1 MAASCGWR
9 LLSCLLLAAATA
21 AGSSAM
27 AAGTPS
33 GTELSEVDLA
43 PRADGTAAL
52 RDRIAAEKAALKER
66 GIEIGLTYIGETFS
80 NLRGGVRR
88 GAVYE
93 GRLDVQLDADLGIL
107 AGWDG
112 LSFHTNAYQ
121 IHGTGLSR
129 YYVGNLATVSGIE
142 ALPATR
148 LHELWLEQAFLDKAL
163 TVRAGQLAA
172 DSEFLV
178 SPSATLFVNATLGWP
193 VLAGTDLPSGG
204 PAAPLAT
211 PGIRVK
217 WSPAEKTNLMLG
229 LFNGDPVDTRP
240 ADPGLDPQRRNRD
253 GLDFSL
259 HGSAFLIAELA
270 QGYVAGGPGPE
281 RTGTAKIG
289 YFHHFARFS
298 DLHVDS
304 LGHSLADPASTGIAR
319 RLRGEDGIYAVLDQT
334 IYREDETSGRGAAAF
349 VRVAGSPN
357 ASSPIDVYADTGLVY
372 KGLLS
377 GRPDDVAGVS
387 LAYAR
392 IAGGVRAYDRDR
404 VAFDRIALPVR
415 RSEALLELTYQ
426 AVVAPGFTV
435 QPDVQ
440 YVKTPG
446 GHTWNPRKPD
456 LVRIKDSVVLGV
468 RATIQF

>member
-1 MAASCGWR
+1 MAPLCGWR
-9 LLSCLLLAAATA
+9 RWSSLLLAGAIT
-21 AGSSAM
+21 AGSGAI
-27 AAGTPS
+27 AADAPAAPGLSGIEVAGRGDGAAPS
-33 GTELSEVDLA
+33 E
-43 PRADGTAAL
+43 PIADG
-52 RDRIAAEKAALKER
+52 RAALKAR
-66 GIEIGLTYIGETFS
+66 GIEIGLTYIGETFA
-80 NLRGGVRR
+80 NLRGGIRR
-88 GAVYE
+88 GAVYQ

-148 LHELWLEQAFLDKAL
+148 LHELWMEQALFDKAL

-172 DSEFLV
+172 DAEFLV

-193 VLAGTDLPSGG
+193 VLAGSDLPSGG

-211 PGIRVK
+211 PGIRTK
-217 WSPAEKTNLMLG
+217 WSPAEKTTVMLG

-240 ADPGLDPQRRNRD
+240 ADAGLDPQRRNRD

-259 HGSAFLIAELA
+259 HGAAFLIAELA

-289 YFHHFARFS
+289 YFHHFARFG
-298 DLHVDS
+298 DPHLDG
-304 LGHSLADPASTGIAR
+304 LGRSLADPASTGIAR
-319 RLRGEDGIYAVLDQT
+319 RLRGEDGIYAILDQT
-334 IYREDETSGRGAAAF
+334 IYREDESSRGAAAF
-349 VRVAGSPN
+349 VRVVGSPSA
-357 ASSPIDVYADTGLVY
+357 ASLVDLYADAGLVY

-377 GRPDDVAGVS
+377 SRPDDVAGVS
-387 LAYAR
+387 VAYAR

-404 VAFDRIALPVR
+404 VAFEGIALPVR
-415 RSEALLELTYQ
+415 SSEALVELTYQ
-426 AVVAPGFTV
+426 AVIAPGFTV

-446 GHTWNPRKPD
+446 GHTANPRRGD
-456 LVRIKDSVVLGV
+456 GTRIKDSLVFGV
-468 RATIQF
+468 RAAIQF